1 MKKIKQFIQENYMFI
16 LLDILLITVLTYPLP
31 YYIYNG
37 GGILSV
43 NDKVIM
49 ENKTESKG
57 SYNLCYV
64 NEMQATIPTYL
75 LSYLFND
82 WEMVGKEE
90 VTYNKKE
97 TQEDIRIRDQI
108 YLDTANSS
116 AIISAFRSSGKE
128 YEILDTN
135 PVVLGY
141 SDEAVSNLKI
151 GDEILSID
159 GIEINKAMEVSNY
172 INTKNIGDTL
182 KIRVI
187 NNKKEYDREAKVIE
201 LDDSKKIGLIIDEVI
216 TYKTSKNIKFNFK
229 NSEGGPSGGFMMSLA
244 LYDYLIEED
253 LSKGLKI
260 SGTGTIDIDGNVGT
274 IGGVKYK
281 LKGAV
286 TNNSDIFFVPSGE
299 NYEEAIKLKEKYN
312 YKIDIVGV
320 STLDDAIKYLEKI
333 D

>member
-1 MKKIKQFIQENYMFI
+1 MKIT
-16 LLDILLITVLTYPLP
+16 LITPKTPP
-31 YYIYNG
+31 Y
-37 GGILSV
+37 
-43 NDKVIM
+43 
-49 ENKTESKG
+49 
-57 SYNLCYV
+57 
-64 NEMQATIPTYL
+64 
-75 LSYLFND
+75 
-82 WEMVGKEE
+82 
-90 VTYNKKE
+90 
-97 TQEDIRIRDQI
+97 
-108 YLDTANSS
+108 
-116 AIISAFRSSGKE
+116 II
-128 YEILDTN
+128 D
-135 PVVLGY
+135 
-141 SDEAVSNLKI
+141 
-151 GDEILSID
+151 
-159 GIEINKAMEVSNY
+159 
-172 INTKNIGDTL
+172 
-182 KIRVI
+182 
-187 NNKKEYDREAKVIE
+187 NKKEYDREAKVIE